1 MNITFNQT
9 PLSVEEGL
17 TIGELMQQKDLTG
30 MNGIAVAVNNR
41 VIPKEIWK
49 DTVLHEGDN
58 LLLIGA
64 SYGG

>member
-1 MNITFNQT
+1 
-9 PLSVEEGL
+9 
-17 TIGELMQQKDLTG
+17 MQQKDLAG

-49 DTVLHEGDN
+49 DTILHEGDN